1 MNKFKPTKIAKSL
14 ILLGFLPP
22 PLLALES
29 PEIYYNHTND
39 SYYLNAVSKDGFDS
53 HHPENSSNLINT
65 STNSLL
71 LGSDNTST
79 KGFTK
84 EQLIRYGELY
94 GNMGSS
100 TLPIREINGAN
111 ASLKKGKYFE
121 DIEFYDYNSY
131 FELDRIAN
139 KNNEITDK
147 NYQKIVEFSHPASVI
162 KKRATENLNYSSL
175 DGKGIDL
182 LERMSSRVGF
192 SDSSGVWSDYNVNK
206 KIFTPKLMTKVK
218 INDTFKQH
226 LEVGG
231 SWAKDIQSMLE
242 NADRHFSFDLFK
254 ETIDYSQ
261 ILPNLDNQPMN
272 IDATKYE
279 KMKVYYDNIDWD
291 ADQVLETSNLNA
303 FKQKLKANID
313 IYEKIEQIKAS
324 QDEQEKTRLKEE
336 VRALLQSP
344 DNLFDTEFKYVVDK
358 EKFMN
363 EAESV
368 SNAVNAIYNENYH
381 IDRELMKEQL
391 NKGLTSILGREVLE
405 NHLKRTQDDLA
416 RYKEEARKYITE
428 NIPEDLGRDELLEK
442 LNRDELQESD
452 FEALRTQIKER
463 IVDKGDKHIVMG
475 WNTIV
480 DGDKL
485 TAIGDH
491 NQLKGEKQVVIGN
504 DNVLEKGAINT
515 FVLGS
520 NVHANVAN
528 SVALGN
534 ETSLEEAVATP
545 NHTIAGTAHN
555 FAGSSPVGTVS
566 IGADG
571 KERTLTHLAAGR
583 ISDTS
588 TDGIN
593 GSQLNAVIGEINKVA
608 ESLSRFSIVGGKN
621 ISVKKEGDTYTI
633 SSGVTSSTNAGAT
646 AEAVAKPTIV
656 GDKNIETEVS
666 ENGHVALKLKD
677 DLEVKTVHTNT
688 IHSERVN
695 TTQLNATEV
704 NTKNMNAEKMT
715 VEKLIVG
722 GNELGTK
729 GLTVGNININEN
741 GIDAGNKPINN
752 VANGEIS
759 PNSKQAINGSQIFP
773 IVNQLYQQSGQIQQ
787 LDNRVNNVEQR
798 LIKQNK
804 RLEARIAGV
813 AALNGVPQ
821 ATTPGKNM
829 VGVGAAS
836 SGSGHAIA
844 IGYSV
849 LSDNSKHVV
858 KTSFTIDSQ
867 KRAIGNIGYGFQW

>member
-391 NKGLTSILGREVLE
+391 DKGLTSILGREVLE

-428 NIPEDLGRDELLEK
+428 NIPEELGRNELLEK

-452 FEALRTQIKER
+452 FEALRTKIKER

-475 WNTIV
+475 WNTTV

-504 DNVLEKGAINT
+504 DNVLEQGATNT

-520 NVHANVAN
+520 NVHANVSN

-545 NHTIAGTAHN
+545 SHSIAGTVHN
-555 FAGSSPVGTVS
+555 FAGNAPVGTVS

-633 SSGVTSSTNAGAT
+633 TSAVTSSANAGTT

-656 GDKNIETEVS
+656 GDKNIETEVA
-666 ENGHVALKLKD
+666 ENGHVTLKLKD
-677 DLEVKTVHTNT
+677 DLDVRTVHANT

-729 GLTVGNININEN
+729 GLMVGDININEN

-773 IVNQLYQQSGQIQQ
+773 IVNQLYQQGGQIQQ

>member
-1 MNKFKPTKIAKSL
+1 MDKGAGTKEQAIFELSNSIFPFNKSQSPKYVDLIEGISSL
-14 ILLGFLPP
+14 VSPVFRQGLDN
-22 PLLALES
+22 LALEKIELS
-29 PEIYYNHTND
+29 P
-39 SYYLNAVSKDGFDS
+39 A
-53 HHPENSSNLINT
+53 
-65 STNSLL
+65 LL
-71 LGSDNTST
+71 
-79 KGFTK
+79 
-84 EQLIRYGELY
+84 
-94 GNMGSS
+94 
-100 TLPIREINGAN
+100 
-111 ASLKKGKYFE
+111 
-121 DIEFYDYNSY
+121 
-131 FELDRIAN
+131 
-139 KNNEITDK
+139 
-147 NYQKIVEFSHPASVI
+147 
-162 KKRATENLNYSSL
+162 
-175 DGKGIDL
+175 
-182 LERMSSRVGF
+182 
-192 SDSSGVWSDYNVNK
+192 
-206 KIFTPKLMTKVK
+206 TKVK
-218 INDTFKQH
+218 INSLFKDKLH
-226 LEVGG
+226 LRSYDGKVNEH
-231 SWAKDIQSMLE
+231 QSQLE
-242 NADRHFSFDLFK
+242 NTNELLTVGLFK
-254 ETIDYSQ
+254 DTVDYSQ
-261 ILPNLDNQPMN
+261 ILPNLDTQPMN
-272 IDATKYE
+272 IDAKKYN
-279 KMKVYYDNIDWD
+279 KMKLYYDNVDWD
-291 ADQVLETSNLNA
+291 GNQVIETSSLNS

-313 IYEKIEQIKAS
+313 IYEKIEQIKYT

-344 DNLFDTEFKYVVDK
+344 DNLFNTEFKYTINK
-358 EKFMN
+358 EKFI
-363 EAESV
+363 AEV
-368 SNAVNAIYNENYH
+368 EKVKTKYH
-381 IDRELMKEQL
+381 NDYEFDYGMINEQL
-391 NKGLTSILGREVLE
+391 DKGLSEGILGWEIEKGRY
-405 NHLKRTQDDLA
+405 KQAQDDLA

-452 FEALRTQIKER
+452 FEALRTKIKER

-504 DNVLEKGAINT
+504 DNVLEQGATNT

-520 NVHANVAN
+520 NIHANVSN

-534 ETSLEEAVATP
+534 ETSLEEPVATP
-545 NHTIAGTAHN
+545 SHTIAGTVHN
-555 FAGSSPVGTVS
+555 FAGNAPVGTVS

-656 GDKNIETEVS
+656 GDKNIETEVA
-666 ENGHVALKLKD
+666 ENGHVTLKLKD
-677 DLEVKTVHTNT
+677 DLDVKTVHANT

-729 GLTVGNININEN
+729 GLMVGDININEN

-773 IVNQLYQQSGQIQQ
+773 IVNQLHQQGGQIQQ
-787 LDNRVNNVEQR
+787 LDGRVNNVEQR

>member
-1 MNKFKPTKIAKSL
+1 M
-14 ILLGFLPP
+14 
-22 PLLALES
+22 ALES
-29 PEIYYNHTND
+29 PKIYYNHEIRPD
-39 SYYLNAVSKDGFDS
+39 LGEEFHILNAVSRDGFS
-53 HHPENSSNLINT
+53 NHHPDSYAKLINT
-65 STNSLL
+65 STNSII
-71 LGSDNTST
+71 LGEDNIST
-79 KGFTK
+79 KGFSK
-84 EQLIRYGELY
+84 EQLIKYGEIY
-94 GNMGSS
+94 GNNGSNAINPNNIS
-100 TLPIREINGAN
+100 GAKEI
-111 ASLKKGKYFE
+111 LKQGKYL
-121 DIEFYDYNSY
+121 DRDDLYDYNPK
-131 FELDRIAN
+131 FEMMTTA
-139 KNNEITDK
+139 KNQGDE
-147 NYQKIVEFSHPASVI
+147 NYQKLVELSHSI
-162 KKRATENLNYSSL
+162 IEFRGGHSNYSSL
-175 DGKGIDL
+175 EGKKVDL
-182 LERMSSRVGF
+182 LEHMSSKVDFSGKVGR
-192 SDSSGVWSDYNVNK
+192 WSDYNFNK
-206 KIFTPKLMTKVK
+206 KVFTPKLMTKVK

-226 LEVGG
+226 LDVYG
-231 SWAKDIQSMLE
+231 SLSKDLQPMLE
-242 NADRHFSFDLFK
+242 NADRHFSLTLFK
-254 ETIDYSQ
+254 DTIDYSQ
-261 ILPNLDNQPMN
+261 LLPNLDNQPVN
-272 IDATKYE
+272 IDAQKYE
-279 KMKVYYDNIDWD
+279 KMKLYYDNIDWD
-291 ADQVLETSNLNA
+291 ADQVIESTSLNS

-313 IYEKIEQIKAS
+313 IYEKIEQIKS
-324 QDEQEKTRLKEE
+324 TQDEQEKNRLKEE
-336 VRALLQSP
+336 VRTLLQSS
-344 DNLFDTEFKYVVDK
+344 DNLFNNEFKYVIDK

-363 EAESV
+363 EAENM

-381 IDRELMKEQL
+381 IDRDLMKEQL
-391 NKGLTSILGREVLE
+391 DKGLDNVLGREIIE
-405 NHLKRTQDDLA
+405 NYLKTTQENLSK
-416 RYKEEARKYITE
+416 YKEEARQFITE
-428 NIPEDLGRDELLEK
+428 NIPEELGRNELLEK
-442 LNRDELQESD
+442 LNRDELQDSD
-452 FEALRTQIKER
+452 IEALRAKVVER
-463 IVDKGDKHIVMG
+463 IIDKGDKHIVMG
-475 WNTIV
+475 WNTTV

-504 DNVLEKGAINT
+504 DNILEQGATNT

-528 SVALGN
+528 SIALGN
-534 ETSLEEAVATP
+534 ETSLEEVIATP
-545 NHTIAGTAHN
+545 SHSIAGTVHN
-555 FAGSSPVGTVS
+555 FAGDAPVGTVS

-656 GDKNIETEVS
+656 GDKNIETEVA
-666 ENGHVALKLKD
+666 ENGDVTLKLKD
-677 DLEVKTVHTNT
+677 DLDVKTIHANT

-729 GLTVGNININEN
+729 GLTVGDININED
-741 GIDAGNKPINN
+741 GINAGNKPINN

-773 IVNQLYQQSGQIQQ
+773 IVNQLYQQGGQIQQ

>member
-1 MNKFKPTKIAKSL
+1 
-14 ILLGFLPP
+14 
-22 PLLALES
+22 
-29 PEIYYNHTND
+29 
-39 SYYLNAVSKDGFDS
+39 
-53 HHPENSSNLINT
+53 
-65 STNSLL
+65 
-71 LGSDNTST
+71 
-79 KGFTK
+79 
-84 EQLIRYGELY
+84 
-94 GNMGSS
+94 
-100 TLPIREINGAN
+100 
-111 ASLKKGKYFE
+111 
-121 DIEFYDYNSY
+121 
-131 FELDRIAN
+131 
-139 KNNEITDK
+139 
-147 NYQKIVEFSHPASVI
+147 
-162 KKRATENLNYSSL
+162 
-175 DGKGIDL
+175 
-182 LERMSSRVGF
+182 MSSKVDF
-192 SDSSGVWSDYNVNK
+192 SGKAGQWSNYTFNK

-218 INDTFKQH
+218 INDVFKQH
-226 LEVGG
+226 LNVYGG
-231 SWAKDIQSMLE
+231 SYRNDIQPLLE
-242 NADRHFSFDLFK
+242 NADRYFSFGLFK
-254 ETIDYSQ
+254 DTIDYSQ
-261 ILPNLDNQPMN
+261 ILPSLDNHPSN
-272 IDATKYE
+272 IDTTIYD
-279 KMKVYYDNIDWD
+279 KMKTYYDNIDWD
-291 ADQVLETSNLNA
+291 ADQVLETSNLNS

-313 IYEKIEQIKAS
+313 IYEKIEQIKTS
-324 QDEQEKTRLKEE
+324 QDEQEKNRLKEE
-336 VRALLQSP
+336 VRTLLQSSN
-344 DNLFDTEFKYVVDK
+344 NLFNTEFKYIINK
-358 EKFMN
+358 EKFIN
-363 EAESV
+363 EAENM

-381 IDRELMKEQL
+381 IDRDLMKEQL
-391 NKGLTSILGREVLE
+391 DKGLVNVLGREIID
-405 NHLKRTQDDLA
+405 NYLKITQDDLA
-416 RYKEEARKYITE
+416 RYKEEVRQYITE
-428 NIPEDLGRDELLEK
+428 NIPTDLGRDELLEK

-452 FEALRTQIKER
+452 LMEIKRKIEER
-463 IVDKGDKHIVMG
+463 IIDKGDKHIVMG
-475 WNTIV
+475 WNTTV

-504 DNVLEKGAINT
+504 DNILEQGATNT

-555 FAGSSPVGTVS
+555 FAGGSPVGTVS

-633 SSGVTSSTNAGAT
+633 TSAVNSSANAGAT
-646 AEAVAKPTIV
+646 AEAIAKPTIV
-656 GDKNIETEVS
+656 GDKNIETEVA

-677 DLEVKTVHTNT
+677 DLDVKTVHANT
-688 IHSERVN
+688 IHSEQVN

-729 GLTVGNININEN
+729 GLMVGDININEN

-752 VANGEIS
+752 LANGEIS

-773 IVNQLYQQSGQIQQ
+773 IVNQLHQQGGQIQQ
-787 LDNRVNNVEQR
+787 LDGRVNNVEQR

>member
-1 MNKFKPTKIAKSL
+1 
-14 ILLGFLPP
+14 
-22 PLLALES
+22 
-29 PEIYYNHTND
+29 
-39 SYYLNAVSKDGFDS
+39 
-53 HHPENSSNLINT
+53 
-65 STNSLL
+65 
-71 LGSDNTST
+71 
-79 KGFTK
+79 
-84 EQLIRYGELY
+84 
-94 GNMGSS
+94 
-100 TLPIREINGAN
+100 
-111 ASLKKGKYFE
+111 
-121 DIEFYDYNSY
+121 
-131 FELDRIAN
+131 
-139 KNNEITDK
+139 
-147 NYQKIVEFSHPASVI
+147 
-162 KKRATENLNYSSL
+162 
-175 DGKGIDL
+175 
-182 LERMSSRVGF
+182 MSSKVDF
-192 SDSSGVWSDYNVNK
+192 SGKAGQWSNYTFNK

-218 INDTFKQH
+218 INDVFKQH
-226 LEVGG
+226 LNVYGG
-231 SWAKDIQSMLE
+231 SYRNDIQPLLE
-242 NADRHFSFDLFK
+242 NADRYFSFGLFK
-254 ETIDYSQ
+254 DTIDYSQ
-261 ILPNLDNQPMN
+261 ILPSLDNHPSN
-272 IDATKYE
+272 IDTTIYD
-279 KMKVYYDNIDWD
+279 KMKTYYDNIDWD
-291 ADQVLETSNLNA
+291 ADQVLETSNLNS

-313 IYEKIEQIKAS
+313 IYEKIEQIKTS
-324 QDEQEKTRLKEE
+324 QDEQEKNRLKEE
-336 VRALLQSP
+336 VRTLLQSS
-344 DNLFDTEFKYVVDK
+344 DNLFNTEFKYVINK
-358 EKFMN
+358 EKFIN
-363 EAESV
+363 EAENM
-368 SNAVNAIYNENYH
+368 SNAANAIYNENYH
-381 IDRELMKEQL
+381 IDRDLMKEQL
-391 NKGLTSILGREVLE
+391 DKGLVNVLGREIID
-405 NHLKRTQDDLA
+405 NYLKITQDDLA
-416 RYKEEARKYITE
+416 RYKEEVRQYITE
-428 NIPEDLGRDELLEK
+428 NIPTDLGRDELLEK

-452 FEALRTQIKER
+452 LMEIKRKIEER
-463 IVDKGDKHIVMG
+463 IIDNGDKHIVMG
-475 WNTIV
+475 WNTTV

-504 DNVLEKGAINT
+504 DNILEQGATNT

-520 NVHANVAN
+520 NIHTNVAN

-545 NHTIAGTAHN
+545 SHSIAGTVHN
-555 FAGSSPVGTVS
+555 FAGDAPVGTVS
-566 IGADG
+566 IGSDG

-633 SSGVTSSTNAGAT
+633 TSAVTSSANAGAT
-646 AEAVAKPTIV
+646 AEAIAKPTIV
-656 GDKNIETEVS
+656 GDKNIETEIA
-666 ENGHVALKLKD
+666 ENGHVTLKLKD
-677 DLEVKTVHTNT
+677 DLDVKTVHANA

-729 GLTVGNININEN
+729 GLMVGDININEN

-752 VANGEIS
+752 VASGEIS

-773 IVNQLYQQSGQIQQ
+773 IANQLYQQGGQIQQ

>member
-391 NKGLTSILGREVLE
+391 DKGLTSILGREVLE

-428 NIPEDLGRDELLEK
+428 NIPEELGRNELLEK

-452 FEALRTQIKER
+452 FEALRTKIKER

-475 WNTIV
+475 RNTTV

-504 DNVLEKGAINT
+504 DNVLEQGATNT

-520 NVHANVAN
+520 NVHANVSN

-545 NHTIAGTAHN
+545 SHSIAGTVHN
-555 FAGSSPVGTVS
+555 FAGNAPVGTVS

-621 ISVKKEGDTYTI
+621 ISVQKEGDTYTI
-633 SSGVTSSTNAGAT
+633 SAGVTSSVNAGAT
-646 AEAVAKPTIV
+646 AEAVAKPTIT
-656 GDKNIETEVS
+656 GDKNIDAEVS

-677 DLEVKTVHTNT
+677 DLEVKTVHANT

-729 GLTVGNININEN
+729 GLMVGDININEN

-773 IVNQLYQQSGQIQQ
+773 IVNQLYQQGGQIQQ

>member
-1 MNKFKPTKIAKSL
+1 MGDIAQ
-14 ILLGFLPP
+14 G
-22 PLLALES
+22 A
-29 PEIYYNHTND
+29 
-39 SYYLNAVSKDGFDS
+39 KD
-53 HHPENSSNLINT
+53 EEYRISNLNYYDEIQNPLNKLIT
-65 STNSLL
+65 STNSLVI
-71 LGSDNTST
+71 GNDITST
-79 KGFTK
+79 KGFTTDQLKEIAKTYQKVKDAPFHTSRVNEIREKIKQGKYYDSANGRYLGYFSYYGYDYLDKGAGTK
-84 EQLIRYGELY
+84 EQSI
-94 GNMGSS
+94 
-100 TLPIREINGAN
+100 
-111 ASLKKGKYFE
+111 
-121 DIEFYDYNSY
+121 
-131 FELDRIAN
+131 FELSDSKFPIGKTQN
-139 KNNEITDK
+139 SKYVDLIESI
-147 NYQKIVEFSHPASVI
+147 
-162 KKRATENLNYSSL
+162 SSL
-175 DGKGIDL
+175 ASPEFTLGADNPA
-182 LERMSSRVGF
+182 LERIQLS
-192 SDSSGVWSDYNVNK
+192 
-206 KIFTPKLMTKVK
+206 PKLLTKVK
-218 INDTFKQH
+218 INSLFKDKLH
-226 LEVGG
+226 LRGYNGEVNEHQG
-231 SWAKDIQSMLE
+231 QLE
-242 NADRHFSFDLFK
+242 NTNELLTVGLFK
-254 ETIDYSQ
+254 DTVDYSQ
-261 ILPNLDNQPMN
+261 ILPNLDTQSMN
-272 IDATKYE
+272 IDATKYN
-279 KMKVYYDNIDWD
+279 KMKLYYDNVDWD
-291 ADQVLETSNLNA
+291 GNQVIETSSLNS

-344 DNLFDTEFKYVVDK
+344 DNLFNDKFNYVINK
-358 EKFMN
+358 EKFISEIEKLN
-363 EAESV
+363 TK
-368 SNAVNAIYNENYH
+368 YNKNYDFDYGM
-381 IDRELMKEQL
+381 INEQL
-391 NKGLTSILGREVLE
+391 DKGLSENILGREIE
-405 NHLKRTQDDLA
+405 KGRYQKAQDDLA

-428 NIPEDLGRDELLEK
+428 NIPEELGRDELLEK

-475 WNTIV
+475 WNTTV

-504 DNVLEKGAINT
+504 DNVLEQGATNT

-520 NVHANVAN
+520 NVHANVSN

-545 NHTIAGTAHN
+545 SHSIAGTVHN
-555 FAGSSPVGTVS
+555 FAGNAPVGTVS

-633 SSGVTSSTNAGAT
+633 TSAVTSSANAGTT

-656 GDKNIETEVS
+656 GDKNIETEVA
-666 ENGHVALKLKD
+666 ENGHVTLKLKD
-677 DLEVKTVHTNT
+677 DLDVKTVHANT

-729 GLTVGNININEN
+729 GLMVGDININEN

-773 IVNQLYQQSGQIQQ
+773 IVNQLYQQGGQIQQ
-787 LDNRVNNVEQR
+787 LDGRINNVEQR

>member
-1 MNKFKPTKIAKSL
+1 MDKGAGTKEQAIFELSDSKFPTSKGQNPKYVNLIESISSL
-14 ILLGFLPP
+14 VSPIFRQGLDN
-22 PLLALES
+22 LALEKIELS
-29 PEIYYNHTND
+29 P
-39 SYYLNAVSKDGFDS
+39 A
-53 HHPENSSNLINT
+53 
-65 STNSLL
+65 LL
-71 LGSDNTST
+71 
-79 KGFTK
+79 
-84 EQLIRYGELY
+84 
-94 GNMGSS
+94 
-100 TLPIREINGAN
+100 
-111 ASLKKGKYFE
+111 
-121 DIEFYDYNSY
+121 
-131 FELDRIAN
+131 
-139 KNNEITDK
+139 
-147 NYQKIVEFSHPASVI
+147 
-162 KKRATENLNYSSL
+162 
-175 DGKGIDL
+175 
-182 LERMSSRVGF
+182 
-192 SDSSGVWSDYNVNK
+192 
-206 KIFTPKLMTKVK
+206 TKVK
-218 INDTFKQH
+218 INSLFKDKLH
-226 LEVGG
+226 LRSYDGKVNEH
-231 SWAKDIQSMLE
+231 QSQLE
-242 NADRHFSFDLFK
+242 NTNELLTIGLFK
-254 ETIDYSQ
+254 DTVDYSQ
-261 ILPNLDNQPMN
+261 ILPNLDNHPMN

-279 KMKVYYDNIDWD
+279 KMKLYYDNVDWD
-291 ADQVLETSNLNA
+291 ANQVIETSSLNS

-313 IYEKIEQIKAS
+313 IYEKIEQIKTS

-336 VRALLQSP
+336 VRALLQSS
-344 DNLFDTEFKYVVDK
+344 DNLFNDKFNYVINK
-358 EKFMN
+358 EKFISEIEKLN
-363 EAESV
+363 TK
-368 SNAVNAIYNENYH
+368 YNKNYDFDYGM
-381 IDRELMKEQL
+381 INEQL
-391 NKGLTSILGREVLE
+391 DKGLSENILGREIE
-405 NHLKRTQDDLA
+405 KGRYQKAQDDLA

-428 NIPEDLGRDELLEK
+428 NIPEELGRNELLEK

-452 FEALRTQIKER
+452 FEALRTKIKER

-504 DNVLEKGAINT
+504 DNILEQGATNT

-545 NHTIAGTAHN
+545 NHTIAGTVHN

-633 SSGVTSSTNAGAT
+633 TSAVTSSANAGAT

-656 GDKNIETEVS
+656 GDKNIETEIA
-666 ENGHVALKLKD
+666 ENGHVTLKLKD
-677 DLEVKTVHTNT
+677 DLDVKTVHANT

-729 GLTVGNININEN
+729 GLMVGDININEN

-773 IVNQLYQQSGQIQQ
+773 IVNQINLHEQRLHGI
-787 LDNRVNNVEQR
+787 DNRVTNLEKRVAT
-798 LIKQNK
+798 QNK
-804 RLEARIAGV
+804 RLEARVAGV
-813 AALNGVPQ
+813 AALNGIPQ
-821 ATTPGKNM
+821 AVLTGAGAL
-829 VGVGAAS
+829 GVGASS
-836 SGSGHAIA
+836 SGSAHAVA
-844 IGYSV
+844 VGYSHI
-849 LSDNSKHVV
+849 SDNAKHII
-858 KTSFTIDSQ
+858 KTSFTVDSQ
-867 KRAIGNIGYGFQW
+867 KRALGSVGYAYQFK

>member
-1 MNKFKPTKIAKSL
+1 MDKGAGTKEQAIFELSDSKFPTSKGQNPKYVNLIESISSL
-14 ILLGFLPP
+14 VSPIFRQGLDN
-22 PLLALES
+22 LALEKIELS
-29 PEIYYNHTND
+29 P
-39 SYYLNAVSKDGFDS
+39 A
-53 HHPENSSNLINT
+53 
-65 STNSLL
+65 LL
-71 LGSDNTST
+71 
-79 KGFTK
+79 
-84 EQLIRYGELY
+84 
-94 GNMGSS
+94 
-100 TLPIREINGAN
+100 
-111 ASLKKGKYFE
+111 
-121 DIEFYDYNSY
+121 
-131 FELDRIAN
+131 
-139 KNNEITDK
+139 
-147 NYQKIVEFSHPASVI
+147 
-162 KKRATENLNYSSL
+162 
-175 DGKGIDL
+175 
-182 LERMSSRVGF
+182 
-192 SDSSGVWSDYNVNK
+192 
-206 KIFTPKLMTKVK
+206 TKVK
-218 INDTFKQH
+218 INSLFKDKLH
-226 LEVGG
+226 LRSYDGKVNEH
-231 SWAKDIQSMLE
+231 QSQLE
-242 NADRHFSFDLFK
+242 NTNELLAIGLFK
-254 ETIDYSQ
+254 DTVDYSQ

-272 IDATKYE
+272 IDAKKYE
-279 KMKVYYDNIDWD
+279 KMKLYYDNVDWD
-291 ADQVLETSNLNA
+291 GNQVIETSSLNS

-324 QDEQEKTRLKEE
+324 QDEQEKARLKEE

-344 DNLFDTEFKYVVDK
+344 DNLFNDKFNYVINK
-358 EKFMN
+358 EKFISEIEKLN
-363 EAESV
+363 TK
-368 SNAVNAIYNENYH
+368 YNKNHDFDYGM
-381 IDRELMKEQL
+381 INEQL
-391 NKGLTSILGREVLE
+391 DKGLSENILGREIE
-405 NHLKRTQDDLA
+405 KGRYQKAQDDLA

-452 FEALRTQIKER
+452 FEALRAKIKER

-475 WNTIV
+475 WNTTV

-504 DNVLEKGAINT
+504 DNVLEQGATNT

-528 SVALGN
+528 SVALGH

-545 NHTIAGTAHN
+545 SHTIAGTVHN
-555 FAGSSPVGTVS
+555 FAGNTPVGTVS

-656 GDKNIETEVS
+656 GDKNIETEVA
-666 ENGHVALKLKD
+666 ENGHVTLKLKD
-677 DLEVKTVHTNT
+677 DLEVKTVHANT
-688 IHSERVN
+688 IHSEQVN

-722 GNELGTK
+722 GNELGAK
-729 GLTVGNININEN
+729 GLMVGDININEN

-773 IVNQLYQQSGQIQQ
+773 IVNQINLHEQHLHGI
-787 LDNRVNNVEQR
+787 DNRVTNLEKRVAT
-798 LIKQNK
+798 QNK

-813 AALNGVPQ
+813 AALNGIPQ
-821 ATTPGKNM
+821 AVLPGAGAL
-829 VGVGAAS
+829 GVGASS
-836 SGSGHAIA
+836 SGSAHAVA
-844 IGYSV
+844 VGYSHI
-849 LSDNSKHVV
+849 SDNAKHII

-867 KRAIGNIGYGFQW
+867 KRALGSVGYAYQFK

>member
-1 MNKFKPTKIAKSL
+1 
-14 ILLGFLPP
+14 
-22 PLLALES
+22 
-29 PEIYYNHTND
+29 
-39 SYYLNAVSKDGFDS
+39 
-53 HHPENSSNLINT
+53 
-65 STNSLL
+65 
-71 LGSDNTST
+71 
-79 KGFTK
+79 
-84 EQLIRYGELY
+84 
-94 GNMGSS
+94 
-100 TLPIREINGAN
+100 
-111 ASLKKGKYFE
+111 
-121 DIEFYDYNSY
+121 
-131 FELDRIAN
+131 
-139 KNNEITDK
+139 
-147 NYQKIVEFSHPASVI
+147 
-162 KKRATENLNYSSL
+162 
-175 DGKGIDL
+175 
-182 LERMSSRVGF
+182 MSSKVDF
-192 SDSSGVWSDYNVNK
+192 SGKAGQWSNYTFNK

-218 INDTFKQH
+218 INDVFKQH
-226 LEVGG
+226 LNVYGG
-231 SWAKDIQSMLE
+231 SYRNDIQPLLE
-242 NADRHFSFDLFK
+242 NADRYFSFGLFK
-254 ETIDYSQ
+254 DTIDYSQ
-261 ILPNLDNQPMN
+261 ILPSLDNHPSN
-272 IDATKYE
+272 IDTTIYD
-279 KMKVYYDNIDWD
+279 KMKTYYDNIDWD
-291 ADQVLETSNLNA
+291 ADQVLETSNLNS

-313 IYEKIEQIKAS
+313 IYEKIEQIKTS
-324 QDEQEKTRLKEE
+324 QDEQEKNRLKEE
-336 VRALLQSP
+336 VRTLLQSS
-344 DNLFDTEFKYVVDK
+344 DNLFNTEFKYVINK
-358 EKFMN
+358 EKFIN
-363 EAESV
+363 EAENM

-381 IDRELMKEQL
+381 IDRDLMKEQL
-391 NKGLTSILGREVLE
+391 DKGLVNVLGREIID
-405 NHLKRTQDDLA
+405 NYLKITQDDLA
-416 RYKEEARKYITE
+416 RYKEEVRQYITE
-428 NIPEDLGRDELLEK
+428 NIPTDLGRDELLEK

-452 FEALRTQIKER
+452 LMEIKRKIEER
-463 IVDKGDKHIVMG
+463 IIDNGDKHIVMG
-475 WNTIV
+475 WNTTV

-504 DNVLEKGAINT
+504 DNILEQGATNT

-545 NHTIAGTAHN
+545 NHTIAGTVHN
-555 FAGSSPVGTVS
+555 FAGDAPVGTVS

-633 SSGVTSSTNAGAT
+633 TSAVTSSANAGAT

-656 GDKNIETEVS
+656 GDKNIETEVA
-666 ENGHVALKLKD
+666 ENGDVTLKLKD
-677 DLEVKTVHTNT
+677 DLDVKTVHANT

-729 GLTVGNININEN
+729 GLMVGDININEN

-759 PNSKQAINGSQIFP
+759 PDSKQAINGSQIFP
-773 IVNQLYQQSGQIQQ
+773 IVNQLHQQGGQIQQ
-787 LDNRVNNVEQR
+787 LDGRVNNVEQR

>member
-1 MNKFKPTKIAKSL
+1 MDKGAGTKEQAIFELSDSKFPTSKGQNPKYVNLIESISSL
-14 ILLGFLPP
+14 VSPIFRQGLDN
-22 PLLALES
+22 LALEKIELS
-29 PEIYYNHTND
+29 P
-39 SYYLNAVSKDGFDS
+39 A
-53 HHPENSSNLINT
+53 
-65 STNSLL
+65 LL
-71 LGSDNTST
+71 
-79 KGFTK
+79 
-84 EQLIRYGELY
+84 
-94 GNMGSS
+94 
-100 TLPIREINGAN
+100 
-111 ASLKKGKYFE
+111 
-121 DIEFYDYNSY
+121 
-131 FELDRIAN
+131 
-139 KNNEITDK
+139 
-147 NYQKIVEFSHPASVI
+147 
-162 KKRATENLNYSSL
+162 
-175 DGKGIDL
+175 
-182 LERMSSRVGF
+182 
-192 SDSSGVWSDYNVNK
+192 
-206 KIFTPKLMTKVK
+206 TKVK
-218 INDTFKQH
+218 INSLFKDKLH
-226 LEVGG
+226 LRSYDGKVNEH
-231 SWAKDIQSMLE
+231 QSQLE
-242 NADRHFSFDLFK
+242 NTNELLAIGLFK
-254 ETIDYSQ
+254 DTVDYSQ

-272 IDATKYE
+272 IDAKKYE
-279 KMKVYYDNIDWD
+279 KMKLYYDNVDWD
-291 ADQVLETSNLNA
+291 GNQVIETSSLNS

-324 QDEQEKTRLKEE
+324 QDEQEKARLKEE

-344 DNLFDTEFKYVVDK
+344 DNLFNDKFNYVINK
-358 EKFMN
+358 EKFISEIEKLN
-363 EAESV
+363 TK
-368 SNAVNAIYNENYH
+368 YNKNYDFDYGM
-381 IDRELMKEQL
+381 INEQL
-391 NKGLTSILGREVLE
+391 DKGLSENILGREIE
-405 NHLKRTQDDLA
+405 KGRYQKAQDDLA

-452 FEALRTQIKER
+452 FEALRTKIKER

-504 DNVLEKGAINT
+504 DNILEQGATNT

-528 SVALGN
+528 SVALGY

-545 NHTIAGTAHN
+545 NHTIAGTVHN
-555 FAGSSPVGTVS
+555 FAGNAPVGTVS

-656 GDKNIETEVS
+656 GDKNIETEVA
-666 ENGHVALKLKD
+666 ENGNVTLKLKD
-677 DLEVKTVHTNT
+677 DLEVKTVHANT
-688 IHSERVN
+688 IHSEQVN

-729 GLTVGNININEN
+729 GLTVGDININEN

-773 IVNQLYQQSGQIQQ
+773 IVNQLYQQGGQIQQ

>member
-1 MNKFKPTKIAKSL
+1 M
-14 ILLGFLPP
+14 
-22 PLLALES
+22 ALEY
-29 PEIYYNHTND
+29 PEIYYNHEIRPNLGEEFHI
-39 SYYLNAVSKDGFDS
+39 LNAVSRYGYS
-53 HHPENSSNLINT
+53 NHNANSYSKLINT
-65 STNSLL
+65 STNSII
-71 LGSDNTST
+71 LGEDNTST
-79 KGFTK
+79 KGFSK
-84 EQLIRYGELY
+84 EQLTKYGEIY
-94 GNMGSS
+94 ERMGGSHI
-100 TLPIREINGAN
+100 PISEINN
-111 ASLKKGKYFE
+111 AKEKIKQGKYYENKDEYYIGYFQYKG
-121 DIEFYDYNSY
+121 YDYLDKGNDTKEKSI
-131 FELDRIAN
+131 FEL
-139 KNNEITDK
+139 
-147 NYQKIVEFSHPASVI
+147 SHSFFP
-162 KKRATENLNYSSL
+162 TERDSTRSTGLIESMSSL
-175 DGKGIDL
+175 VSPSFLRNTYANREKISLSPSL
-182 LERMSSRVGF
+182 L
-192 SDSSGVWSDYNVNK
+192 
-206 KIFTPKLMTKVK
+206 TKVK
-218 INDTFKQH
+218 IN
-226 LEVGG
+226 
-231 SWAKDIQSMLE
+231 S
-242 NADRHFSFDLFK
+242 LFK
-254 ETIDYSQ
+254 DRLHLKSYTEGDKTHQHQLEGSEEFLTFQLFKDKIDYSQ
-261 ILPNLDNQPMN
+261 LLPNLDGQPTN
-272 IDATKYE
+272 IDNNKYE
-279 KMKVYYDNIDWD
+279 KMKLYYENVDWD
-291 ADQVLETSNLNA
+291 GEQVIEKTSLNS

-336 VRALLQSP
+336 ARALLQSP
-344 DNLFDTEFKYVVDK
+344 DNLFNTEFKYTINK
-358 EKFMN
+358 EKFI
-363 EAESV
+363 AEV
-368 SNAVNAIYNENYH
+368 EKVKTKYH
-381 IDRELMKEQL
+381 NDYEFDYGMINEQL
-391 NKGLTSILGREVLE
+391 DKGLSENILGWEIEKGRY
-405 NHLKRTQDDLA
+405 KQAQDDLA
-416 RYKEEARKYITE
+416 KYKEEARQYITE
-428 NIPEDLGRDELLEK
+428 NIPEELGRNELLEK
-442 LNRDELQESD
+442 LNHDELQDSD
-452 FEALRTQIKER
+452 IEALRAKVVER

-475 WNTIV
+475 WNTTV

-504 DNVLEKGAINT
+504 NNVLEQGATNT

-534 ETSLEEAVATP
+534 ETSLEEVIATP
-545 NHTIAGTAHN
+545 SHSIAGTVHN
-555 FAGSSPVGTVS
+555 FAGNTPVGTVS
-566 IGADG
+566 VGADG

-656 GDKNIETEVS
+656 GDKNIETEVA
-666 ENGHVALKLKD
+666 ENGDVTLKLKD
-677 DLEVKTVHTNT
+677 DLDVKAVHANT

-729 GLTVGNININEN
+729 GLTVGDININED
-741 GIDAGNKPINN
+741 GINAGNKPINN

-773 IVNQLYQQSGQIQQ
+773 IVNQLYQQGRQIQQ

-844 IGYSV
+844 IGYSI